1 MVSRQTK
8 DERTPFS
15 PYANHD
21 HISAKAQVVK
31 EGYRRERFSTV
42 ILNGVSHVVI
52 LEGASRPIGSSE
64 GMGYSSRQSEVNLLE
79 TTSLNCHPRETKSR

>member
-52 LEGASRPIGSSE
+52 LEGASRPID
-64 GMGYSSRQSEVNLLE
+64 NLKRRVCPKANVAGPLAD
-79 TTSLNCHPRETKSR
+79 L